1 MPKYTVCFN
10 EIEAELPEGTPTAY
24 IMSVGGPN
32 GLINRFLKYA
42 KIVPCIVEETKII
55 EDDTRES
62 DKNTAS

>member
-10 EIEAELPEGTPTAY
+10 EIEIELPEETPMAY
-24 IMSVGGPN
+24 MMAVGGPN
-32 GLINRFLKYA
+32 GLINRFLKKA
-42 KIVPCIVEETKII
+42 KIVPCIVEEAKII